1 MKAILITQCL
11 QNDFV
16 KPLGK
21 YDKVPNL
28 LHIGYE
34 EAKRLNG
41 LDPSKG
47 PVSKLMH
54 WAYEQHENELDII
67 HIRDWH
73 DPSDKDQRK
82 HLDMFGEHCIHDT
95 PGADF
100 VFNFNKNIEQEVVD
114 SLGLNDF
121 VGTRLES
128 VLDKYKEEHVKVG
141 LVGVWSEAK
150 VSFLAYDLVTR
161 YPNFEVV
168 ICPALCAGS
177 SVLEHHTALERGQK
191 LLGVKLINSIGQ
203 FTQYLTGNA
212 TGADLGID
220 LNSSYPILSTA
231 TNETFEET
239 TKAVLKYLFR
249 SSKKVDLKSLT
260 GGYSGNIVMKTD
272 SVDMQGREE
281 VGHVVKI
288 GDPEEIGRERIAFEK
303 IEPILG
309 NAAPRIDDFI
319 DYKDLSGIKF
329 RYASMGKG
337 DSKTLKELMDG
348 GASIDEIERILR
360 IVFEDQLGKL
370 YKTASFEKVNLFDYY
385 NYDPSR
391 ANRLKQ
397 RIEELWD
404 MNLESDMISYKGLS
418 FPNPYH
424 FYKNDLEG
432 IMNKANRS
440 SFFSSIHGDL
450 NSSNIIVDS
459 QSNVW
464 IIDFFH
470 THHGHVIR
478 DLLKLENDLLYIL
491 NDINS
496 IEDVVEATKISKVI
510 FSIKDLRKPLPEVDS
525 LGLKSDH
532 LKKTY
537 EVLRILRSFYP
548 DLIKHDRNPLHAVI
562 GQQRYSL
569 HTLQFFEANKYQK
582 LWALYNSGHYGQIMV
597 NKVKRD
603 GPLRIDWLKSDV
615 LASESVGLTILPGR
629 KDYSRSTEE
638 DLQFL
643 VNQRIQNVVPLITD
657 DELHDFGVENLMQ
670 KYTEFGLNVK
680 RLPIK
685 DQMASSNEEMSELV
699 NWIREKIDSNE
710 KTMIHCVGGLGR
722 SGMVAASLLKS
733 FGKSGQE
740 AIDNVRLSRS
750 PRAVESLDQEE
761 FVHNFKS
768 LEHS

>member
-1 MKAILITQCL
+1 MKALLITQCL
-11 QNDFV
+11 QNDFA

-41 LDPSKG
+41 IDPEKG
-47 PVSKLMH
+47 PISKLMN
-54 WAYEQHENELDII
+54 WAYSEENSDLDII

-73 DPSDKDQRK
+73 DPNDPDQRK
-82 HLDMFGEHCIHDT
+82 HLDIFGDHCIHNT
-95 PGADF
+95 PGAEF
-100 VFNFNKNIEQEVVD
+100 VFNYDNSISQEIVD

-121 VGTRLES
+121 VGTRLEA
-128 VLDKYKEEHVKVG
+128 VLDKHKNEPIKVG

-177 SVLEHHTALERGQK
+177 SVVEHHTALERVQK
-191 LLGVKLINSIGQ
+191 LLGVKLINSIGV
-203 FTQYLTGNA
+203 FTEYLTGN
-212 TGADLGID
+212 TSGADLGID
-220 LNSSYPILSTA
+220 LNTSYPKLNTSTG
-231 TNETFEET
+231 ESFEET
-239 TKAVLKYLFR
+239 TEAVLKYLFR
-249 SSKKVDLKSLT
+249 SSKQVELKSLT
-260 GGYSGNIVMKTD
+260 GGYSGNIVMKSD
-272 SVDMQGREE
+272 SLDMHGREE

-319 DYKDLSGIKF
+319 DYKNLSGIKF

-337 DSKTLKELMDG
+337 ESKTLKDLFDTNAPIE
-348 GASIDEIERILR
+348 EIERILK
-360 IVFEDQLGKL
+360 IVFEEQLGKL
-370 YKTASFEKVNLFDYY
+370 YKTASFEKVNLFEYY
-385 NYDPSR
+385 KYDPSR
-391 ANRLKQ
+391 AERLKS
-397 RIEELWD
+397 RIKDLWD
-404 MNLESDMISYKGLS
+404 MNLESETVEFEGLS
-418 FPNPYH
+418 FPNPYN
-424 FYKNDLEG
+424 FYKNQLGD
-432 IMNKANRS
+432 IINKADRS
-440 SFFSSIHGDL
+440 SFFATIHGDL

-496 IEDVVEATKISKVI
+496 IEDVIEATKISEVLFK
-510 FSIKDLRKPLPEVDS
+510 IKDLRKPLPPVEEI
-525 LGLKSDH
+525 GLTSEH

-537 EVLRILRSFYP
+537 SVLRILRGFYP
-548 DLIKHDRNPLHAVI
+548 SLIKHDRNPLHAII

-569 HTLQFFEANKYQK
+569 HTLQFFEANEYQK

-615 LASESVGLTILPGR
+615 LNPETLGLTILPGR
-629 KDYSRSTEE
+629 KDYSRSTDE
-638 DLQFL
+638 DLSYLKSQE
-643 VNQRIQNVVPLITD
+643 IKNVVPLITD
-657 DELHDFGVENLMQ
+657 DELHDFGVEDLME
-670 KYTEFGLNVK
+670 KYAEFGIDVK
-680 RLPIK
+680 RMPVK
-685 DQMASSNEEMSELV
+685 DQMASSNEEMSELL
-699 NWIREKIDSNE
+699 NWIKSKLDLDQ
-710 KTMIHCVGGLGR
+710 KVMIHCVGGLGR
-722 SGMVAASLLKS
+722 SGMVAASLIKS
-733 FGKSGQE
+733 LGKSAYN
-740 AIDNVRLSRS
+740 AITDVRASRS
-750 PRAVESLDQEE
+750 PRAVESKDQED
-761 FVHNFKS
+761 FVKQYSAN
-768 LEHS
+768 

>member
-1 MKAILITQCL
+1 MKALLITQCL
-11 QNDFV
+11 QNDFA

-41 LDPSKG
+41 IDPEKG
-47 PVSKLMH
+47 PISKLMN
-54 WAYEQHENELDII
+54 WAYNEENSDLDII

-73 DPSDKDQRK
+73 NPNDPDQRK
-82 HLDMFGEHCIHDT
+82 HLDIFGDHCIHDT
-95 PGADF
+95 PGAEF
-100 VFNFNKNIEQEVVD
+100 VFKYDNSIHQEIVD

-121 VGTRLES
+121 VGTKLEA
-128 VLDKYKEEHVKVG
+128 VLDKHKNEPIKIG

-177 SVLEHHTALERGQK
+177 SVVEHHTALERAQK
-191 LLGVKLINSIGQ
+191 LLGIKLINSIGK
-203 FTQYLTGNA
+203 FTEYLTGN
-212 TGADLGID
+212 TSGTELGID
-220 LNSSYPILSTA
+220 LNKSYPILNTSTG
-231 TNETFEET
+231 ESFEET
-239 TKAVLKYLFR
+239 TEAVLKYLFR
-249 SSKKVDLKSLT
+249 SSKQVELKSLT
-260 GGYSGNIVMKTD
+260 GGYSGNIVMKSD
-272 SVDMQGREE
+272 SLDMQGREE

-319 DYKDLSGIKF
+319 DYKNLSGIKF

-337 DSKTLKELMDG
+337 DSVTLKDLFDNNAPIE
-348 GASIDEIERILR
+348 EIERILK
-360 IVFEDQLGKL
+360 IVFEEQLGKL
-370 YKTASFEKVNLFDYY
+370 YKTASFEKVNLFEYY
-385 NYDPSR
+385 KYDPSR
-391 ANRLKQ
+391 AERLKG
-397 RIEELWD
+397 RIQSLWD
-404 MNLESDMISYKGLS
+404 MNLESEMVEYEGLS
-418 FPNPYH
+418 FPSPYY
-424 FYKNDLEG
+424 FYKNQLGD
-432 IMNKANRS
+432 IINKADRS
-440 SFFSSIHGDL
+440 SFFATIHGDL

-459 QSNVW
+459 QSNAW

-496 IEDVVEATKISKVI
+496 IEDVIEATKISEVLFK
-510 FSIKDLRKPLPEVDS
+510 IKDLRKPLPSLEEV
-525 LGLKSDH
+525 GLTSKH

-537 EVLRILRSFYP
+537 RVLRILRGFYP
-548 DLIKHDRNPLHAVI
+548 DLIKHDRNPLHAII

-582 LWALYNSGHYGQIMV
+582 LWALYNSGYYGQIMV

-615 LASESVGLTILPGR
+615 LNAESIGLTILPGR
-629 KDYSRSTEE
+629 KDYSRSTDE
-638 DLQFL
+638 DLSFL
-643 VNQRIQNVVPLITD
+643 KSQKIKNVVPLITD
-657 DELHDFGVENLMQ
+657 DELHDFGVEDLMG
-670 KYTEFGLNVK
+670 KYAEFGIDVK
-680 RLPIK
+680 RMPVK
-685 DQMASSNEEMSELV
+685 DQMASSNEEMSELL
-699 NWIREKIDSNE
+699 NWIKSKLDLNE
-710 KTMIHCVGGLGR
+710 KVMIHCVGGLGR
-722 SGMVAASLLKS
+722 SGMVAASLIKS
-733 FGKSGQE
+733 LGKESNE
-740 AIDNVRLSRS
+740 AIKDVRNSRS
-750 PRAVESLDQEE
+750 PRAVESKDQEN
-761 FVHNFKS
+761 FVIHFNRV
-768 LEHS
+768 